1 MRTTSEAFK
10 LAITQ
15 PSRILNSR
23 IYIKDSKIT
32 LSDEVIISFDVND
45 SILDTDTFS
54 LGGCISSSVNL
65 EIDNRD
71 KLYSVRTFKNQ
82 WIQLFIGILLPDGSS
97 EEVQVGEYKITDV
110 SEVDGGFELS
120 GFDVLYTLDK
130 QYSSKTNF
138 PVACGY
144 LVNTIAKD
152 LKLNI
157 SERLLKNDYPNA
169 TMNIGGKPDGLTY
182 RQILN
187 SVGIIAG
194 GYILVRNGVIDL
206 INITESGIVI
216 DGSERYDLNV
226 KNDYEGFGIVK
237 INDIAVGTQGSELD
251 LEIPLLD
258 YNDSSSLK
266 TVGEFIKKTYG
277 EFTYAGFACNWHGN
291 PALECGDAVT
301 IIDDDGK
308 EIKTF
313 ISECKLSYNGGLESD
328 ISAKVGE
335 DENESQD
342 RAYSKIQSQIKEI
355 ETGIYYFTNA
365 ADFSVSADFTQLCY
379 IEFAVSSDANLML
392 YCSIQF
398 EGSDTIEAKLFLD
411 NEEMIFLPKVTID
424 SCGLLSFTIPIT
436 QIPSG
441 QHHGLEL
448 KLKGSSAVIR
458 TNQAHVTLFGQKLVG
473 GMSDSRPHAEV
484 IEEIFYADSIQ
495 TTDGITTEYEVIVSD
510 PLPIIYEELIYY
522 VDQHYTDKVS
532 TLVDISLI
540 WTGFM
545 LYWQPELY
553 SMAMNYTFVE
563 NDGVSYPSIEVTNAG
578 TLIVSEPDYVVTSVE
593 LPDSDVYYYIG
604 EGSIM

>member
-1 MRTTSEAFK
+1 MKTVSEAFN
-10 LAITQ
+10 LAIKQ
-15 PSRILNSR
+15 ASRALSSR
-23 IYIKDSKIT
+23 IYIKDNKIT
-32 LSDEVIISFDVND
+32 LTDDVIISFDINN
-45 SILDTDTFS
+45 SILDTDEFS
-54 LGGCISSSVNL
+54 LGGCISSSVNI
-65 EIDNRD
+65 EIDNRE
-71 KLYSVRTFKNQ
+71 KLYSARTFKNQ
-82 WIQLFIGILLPDGSS
+82 WIQIFVGILLPDGSS

-110 SEVDGGFELS
+110 SEVDGGFDLS

-130 QYSSKTNF
+130 QYSSKMNF

-144 LVNTIAKD
+144 LVNSIAKD

-258 YNDSSSLK
+258 YNDSSALK
-266 TVGEFIKKTYG
+266 TIGEFIKKTYS
-277 EFTYAGFACNWHGN
+277 EFTYTGFACNWHGN

-328 ISAKVGE
+328 IAAKIGE

-342 RAYSKIQSQIKEI
+342 RTYSKIQSQIKEI

-365 ADFSVSADFTQLCY
+365 ADFSVSSDFTQLCY

-398 EGSDTIEAKLFLD
+398 EGSDIIEAKLFLD

-441 QHHGLEL
+441 QHHSLEL

-510 PLPIIYEELIYY
+510 PLPIVCEELIYY
-522 VDQHYTDKVS
+522 VDQHFTDKVS
-532 TLVDISLI
+532 TNVDISLI

-553 SMAMNYTFVE
+553 TTAINYVFVE
-563 NDGVSYPSIEVTNAG
+563 NAGVSYPSIEVTNAG